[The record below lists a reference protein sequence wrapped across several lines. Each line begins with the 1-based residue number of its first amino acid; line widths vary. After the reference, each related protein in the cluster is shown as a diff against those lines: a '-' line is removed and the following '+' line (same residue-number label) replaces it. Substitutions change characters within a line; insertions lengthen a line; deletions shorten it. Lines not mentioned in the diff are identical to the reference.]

1 MTSPLLLTRSV
12 LRNEQIFWYEYVKIL
27 EQTLSLNNPI
37 SRNLQNF
44 FWARSEYVLVV
55 CCIKITKFDTGKKG
69 NS

>member
-12 LRNEQIFWYEYVKIL
+12 LRNERIFWYEYLKIL

-44 FWARSEYVLVV
+44 FSNQVRGLLHQNS
-55 CCIKITKFDTGKKG
+55 KIRFW
-69 NS
+69 

>member
-12 LRNEQIFWYEYVKIL
+12 LRNERIFWYEYLKIL

-44 FWARSEYVLVV
+44 FWARSECPRGLLHQNN
-55 CCIKITKFDTGKKG
+55 KIRYW
-69 NS
+69 